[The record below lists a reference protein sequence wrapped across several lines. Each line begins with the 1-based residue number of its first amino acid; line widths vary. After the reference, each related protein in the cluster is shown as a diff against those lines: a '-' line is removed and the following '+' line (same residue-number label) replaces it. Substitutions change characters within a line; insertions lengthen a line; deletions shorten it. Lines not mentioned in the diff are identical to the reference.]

1 MVFVKEVVM
10 RMGVESSEVAVGG
23 CSCGI
28 EAEVYVSPHAV
39 KKDCSSRW
47 LP

>member
-1 MVFVKEVVM
+1 M
-10 RMGVESSEVAVGG
+10 RMEGESSEVAVGG

-28 EAEVYVSPHAV
+28 EAEAYGSPHAA